1 MTRPNSIRLNC
12 ERLEARDVPA
22 IVIDGTA
29 ATPTLVAGS
38 PPTPNG
44 GLVSI
49 QEVAFAATDTN
60 VINQGFTAFEQ
71 TTRNAAANDNITLV
85 LNGSTLTI
93 SSSDG
98 IFIRFTANGGNTFFH
113 NRGTT
118 LDVPNVT
125 GVNAI
130 LQLGG
135 DDTVSDMTPFA
146 NTLAGGPGNDMI
158 TAEGA
163 PINMG
168 LLQLYQQP
176 GGINPALYPAI
187 FGVLGPGKTIVGDEG
202 NDTLVAPLVGFF
214 TQLVGGEGNDFLVGG
229 IGLDILNGGGGSDVL
244 FGRGGKDYYFA
255 ADSIADP
262 IFSRVGDFV
271 FADPFDP
278 RFPG

>member
-1 MTRPNSIRLNC
+1 VTRPNAIRLNC
-12 ERLEARDVPA
+12 EILEARDVPA
-22 IVIDGTA
+22 VVIDGTA
-29 ATPTLVAGS
+29 TTPTLTAGQ

-60 VINQGFTAFEQ
+60 VINQNFSAFET
-71 TTRNAAANDNITLV
+71 TTRNAAANDTITLSV
-85 LNGSTLTI
+85 NGNTLTI
-93 SSSDG
+93 FSSDG
-98 IFIRFTANGGNTFFH
+98 IFVRFTANGGQTYFH

-125 GVNAI
+125 GVNAF

-135 DDTVSDMTPFA
+135 DDTLTDLTPFS
-146 NTLAGGPGNDMI
+146 NTVSGGPGNDTL

-168 LLQLYQQP
+168 LLQLYLQP
-176 GGINPALYPAI
+176 GGINPALYPLI

-202 NDTLVAPLVGFF
+202 NDTLVAPLVSFF
-214 TQLVGGEGNDFLVGG
+214 TQLNGGEGNDFIVGG
-229 IGLDILNGGGGSDVL
+229 VGLDILTGGGGGDVL
-244 FGRGGKDYYFA
+244 WGRGGKDYYFA
-255 ADSIADP
+255 NDSVADA
-262 IFSRVGDFV
+262 IFSRPGDIV